1 MISVHETEKLSLQ
14 EIEQFLLAAREV
26 RFEASQREEVYG
38 WAERLLCQ
46 QQYAEQGRQARGL
59 LRRYLGKMRG

>member
-1 MISVHETEKLSLQ
+1 
-14 EIEQFLLAAREV
+14 
-26 RFEASQREEVYG
+26 VYG

>member
-14 EIEQFLLAAREV
+14 EIEKFLLAAQEV

-38 WAERLLCQ
+38 WIERLLCQ
-46 QQYAEQGRQARGL
+46 QEYVRQGGGRGVCCGATSAR
-59 LRRYLGKMRG
+59 